1 MTGQLQSEDQEV
13 ALVHLLKSSTTYHL
27 AKKVAR
33 EALEENASWK
43 TSKVEQTPLLPK
55 EAQEKILQIQESLR
69 GHLRHVQSRH
79 TQDSRKLSLRFQ
91 GTLKSDL

>member
-1 MTGQLQSEDQEV
+1 MTGQLQSEDQEE
-13 ALVHLLKSSTTYHL
+13 ALVHLLKASTTYHL

-33 EALEENASWK
+33 EALEETAPWK
-43 TSKVEQTPLLPK
+43 TSKAEQTPLLPR
-55 EAQEKILQIQESLR
+55 EATDKIVQIQESLR

-79 TQDSRKLSLRFQ
+79 SQDSRKLALRFQ